1 MRGRV
6 DGEGEAHAF
15 ALGAALT
22 HGDAAWILIEH
33 ASADGR
39 GLGAALVWARR
50 RGARTID
57 VIAGSGA
64 GAGVMARRAALFA
77 PPVTVWQADGAE
89 LRRAVAQPVGRAAP
103 ADPRH
108 LALVPVIEAAGARP
122 VVEHGVVTGEVRGL
136 EVCRVVTTE
145 GDDHGAGVR
154 LEVGVGVHDREAFAL
169 IHGDV
174 PAGEALA
181 AVVATVE
188 AHRGAAGP
196 GHPLDRLVPERYL
209 RWRLER
215 CPQSLGLAEL
225 HAVEGPVA
233 RPGVKEPSPCTA
245 LARTVRGEPVVV
257 VFSVGVDLDLVPYAA
272 DARLAWDSEAAMVV
286 TLRRDLVVATAEL
299 SSALRQPVT
308 LVAAPETAEAADD
321 SVSADGASSV

>member
-1 MRGRV
+1 MLV
-6 DGEGEAHAF
+6 DEAP
-15 ALGAALT
+15 
-22 HGDAAWILIEH
+22 
-33 ASADGR
+33 ADGR
-39 GLGAALVWARR
+39 GFGAALIWARR
-50 RGARTID
+50 RGARTLD
-57 VIAGSGA
+57 VIASGA
-64 GAGVMARRAALFA
+64 GASVMARRAALFA

-181 AVVATVE
+181 GVVASVE
-188 AHRGAAGP
+188 AHRGAAAP
-196 GHPLDRLVPERYL
+196 GHPLNRLAAERYL
-209 RWRLER
+209 RWWFER
-215 CPQSLGLAEL
+215 SPQSLGLAEL
-225 HAVEGPVA
+225 QAVEGPVA
-233 RPGVKEPSPCTA
+233 PAGVRDPGPCTA
-245 LARTVRGEPVVV
+245 VGRTTRGAPVVV
-257 VFSVGVDLDLVPYAA
+257 VISVGVDLDLIPYAA
-272 DARLAWDSEAAMVV
+272 DARLARGEPGTGAGGSGEALVV
-286 TLRRDLVVATAEL
+286 APRRDLVAATAEL
-299 SSALRQPVT
+299 NSALRQPVT
-308 LVAAPETAEAADD
+308 LVAAPETVGDSGSPDAA
-321 SVSADGASSV
+321 AGGISSD